1 MFDDYTF
8 LFSSVVDEL
17 NNKKSKKVSFSKYL
31 YVYLIPIYYEIDD
44 YRDLWWSDVDLLE
57 IRNNAMKEIQQL
69 MNVHPSM
76 KISHA
81 KKLLFQPNNICYD
94 PHNFVDCE

>member
-8 LFSSVVDEL
+8 FFSTIDDEL
-17 NNKKSKKVSFSKYL
+17 NKKKTKKVSFSKYL
-31 YVYLIPIYYEIDD
+31 YVCLIPMYYEIEN
-44 YRDLWWSDVDLLE
+44 YHDLWWSDSDLLE
-57 IRNNAMKEIQQL
+57 MRVNTMKEIQQL
-69 MNVHPSM
+69 MIVHPSM

-94 PHNFVDCE
+94 PQNFADYE